1 MRIVILGTGNGSNAE
16 VILKSSLEGQLGTAQ
31 VVGVFSDVNDSK
43 ILTHS
48 RNYNVPG
55 IYLDPGN
62 KKSIITHNE
71 ENNWICEIKASN
83 PDLIVM
89 AGFMRIIS
97 KRFLKE
103 FDYRVI
109 NLHPSLLPSFPGLN
123 SIEKAFNKKVKITGC
138 TVHWVNEE
146 VDGGEIIAQA
156 PVRIMDG
163 DNLELLKQKIHAA
176 EHMLLPW
183 VIRDLAN
190 GTIAFGK

>member
-16 VILKSSLEGQLGTAQ
+16 VILKSSSEGQLGDTE
-31 VVGVFSDVNDSK
+31 VVGVFSDVEDSN

-48 RNYNVPG
+48 KNYNVLG
-55 IYLDPGN
+55 KFLDPGN
-62 KKSIITHNE
+62 KISTITHE
-71 ENNWICEIKASN
+71 QEDNWIREIKASN
-83 PDLIVM
+83 PDLVVL

-103 FDYRVI
+103 FDFKVI

-146 VDGGEIIAQA
+146 IDGGEIIAQA

-163 DNLELLKQKIHAA
+163 DNLELVKQKIHAA

>member
-103 FDYRVI
+103 FDFKVI

-163 DNLELLKQKIHAA
+163 DNLELVKQKIHAA

>member
-109 NLHPSLLPSFPGLN
+109 NLHPSLLPSFPGKN
-123 SIEKAFNKKVKITGC
+123 SIEKAFDKKVKITGC

-146 VDGGEIIAQA
+146 IDGGEIIAQA

-163 DNLELLKQKIHAA
+163 DNLDLVKQKIHAA

-190 GTIAFGK
+190 GTIPFLK

>member
-16 VILKSSLEGQLGTAQ
+16 VILKSSVEGQLGDTE
-31 VVGVFSDVNDSK
+31 VVGVFSDVKDSN
-43 ILTHS
+43 ILSHS
-48 RNYNVPG
+48 NNYNIPG
-55 IYLDPGN
+55 IFLDPGN
-62 KKSIITHNE
+62 EISKITHE
-71 ENNWICEIKASN
+71 QEDNWISEIKASN
-83 PDLIVM
+83 PDLVVL

-97 KRFLKE
+97 KRFLKA
-103 FDYRVI
+103 FDFKVI

-163 DNLELLKQKIHAA
+163 DNLELVKQKIHAA